1 MIGQS
6 DLRPN
11 NFTINEL
18 TNGMAEIMFFENVI
32 EKEITGFEQEM
43 KTVYEFEMHELSVQ
57 NRTGLYED
65 VEANYQDWLSFAKGQ
80 SGKPVSD
87 KEKIA
92 TLEEKALV
100 TDDLLAEL
108 IMGGAM

>member
-6 DLRPN
+6 DLRPQSFEVN
-11 NFTINEL
+11 IL
-18 TNGMAEIMFFENVI
+18 TNGTAEIMIFENI
-32 EKEITGFEQEM
+32 TEKKISGLEQEA
-43 KTVYEFEMHELSVQ
+43 KTIYEFEMHELSVQ

-65 VEANYQDWLSFAKGQ
+65 VEANYSDWLSFAKGQ

-92 TLEEKALV
+92 MLEEKALV

-108 IMGGAM
+108 IMGGM

>member
-6 DLRPN
+6 DLRPQPFDVN
-11 NFTINEL
+11 IL
-18 TNGMAEIMFFENVI
+18 TNDMAEILLFENI
-32 EKEITGFEQEM
+32 TEKEITGFEQEV
-43 KTVYEFEMHELSVQ
+43 KTIYEFDMYELSVQ
-57 NRTGLYED
+57 NRTGLQED
-65 VEANYQDWLSFAKGQ
+65 IEVNYSDWLGFAKGQ

-92 TLEEKALV
+92 MLEEKALV

>member
-1 MIGQS
+1 MKSQS
-6 DLRPN
+6 NINQQP
-11 NFTINEL
+11 FTINEL
-18 TNGMAEIMFFENVI
+18 SNGMAEIMFCENVVEI
-32 EKEITGFEQEM
+32 IVDEKTI
-43 KTVYEFEMHELSVQ
+43 YEFDMYELSVQ
-57 NRTGLYED
+57 NRTGLQED
-65 VEANYQDWLSFAKGQ
+65 IEVNYSDWLGFAKGQ

-92 TLEEKALV
+92 MLEEKALV